1 MNERAAAWLDR
12 CAARD
17 EKLSKR
23 VAALANTP
31 ARRTLAQLLAHS
43 GDSQFW
49 LVAGALLWR
58 NPVPARRTAG
68 GRIIATTL
76 LGALLSYALKRYI
89 QRPRPGNSASGLY
102 LPFDRHSFPSGHA
115 TRIGGLLITLGQ
127 QLSWG
132 GRALL
137 TLWGLVVCLSRV
149 ALGIH
154 FVGDVVA
161 GLFSGMVMGLLL
173 LGNKRF

>member
-1 MNERAAAWLDR
+1 MSKHAISWLDQYT
-12 CAARD
+12 AFD
-17 EKLSKR
+17 EKLSKQ
-23 VAALANTP
+23 VATLANTP
-31 ARRTLAQLLAHS
+31 AKRTLAQFLAHS

-58 NPVPARRTAG
+58 KSTPASRTAG
-68 GRIIATTL
+68 RRIIATTL
-76 LGALLSYALKRYI
+76 LGALLSYALKWHV
-89 QRPRPGNSASGLY
+89 QRPRPGNSSNGLY

-115 TRIGGLLITLGQ
+115 TRIGGLLIALGQ

-132 GRALL
+132 GRVLL

-154 FVGDVVA
+154 FIGDVVA
-161 GLFSGMVMGLLL
+161 GLLSGMAMGLLL
-173 LGNKRF
+173 LSNKRF